1 MMVRGHIL
9 IITNKVDAHAD
20 IVIDELH
27 AKGAKFTRLNTEDFP
42 RCVQLS
48 YGSEDEGV
56 IIRCLD
62 SGNTI
67 NTAAIK
73 SVWYRRP
80 ELAVIDSAITD
91 KAFRKLAQQECT
103 ATMEGLHQLLGDA
116 FWINHPLAI
125 RKARPKIFQLS
136 LARRLG
142 FVVPKTI
149 VTNNPDRAAEFIR
162 HYAGDVITKTLS
174 QPSVDRDEDRFFTIF
189 THVLTPSDKATL
201 ESVRYAPT
209 LFQEY
214 VPKKIEIRVT
224 IFGKAVFCAEI
235 HSQQNELTRHDYRRI
250 GVEIDYL
257 PHKLPEE
264 VENSC
269 LRLVS
274 ELGLVFGAIDLILT
288 PDGKYVFLEINSNGQ
303 WYWIEQL
310 TGLPMRAELVR
321 LLMRGKV

>member
-1 MMVRGHIL
+1 MSHEHIL

-27 AKGAKFTRLNTEDFP
+27 ARNAKFTRLNTEDFP

-48 YGSEDEGV
+48 YESENDDLV
-56 IIRCLD
+56 VRCLD
-62 SGNTI
+62 SGNVVS
-67 NTAAIK
+67 AEAIK

-80 ELAVIDSAITD
+80 DPVVIDVSITD
-91 KAFRKLAQQECT
+91 EAFRKLARQECT
-103 ATMEGLHQLLGDA
+103 AAMEGLHQLLNEA
-116 FWINHPLAI
+116 FWINHPLAL

-142 FVVPKTI
+142 FSVPKTI
-149 VTNNPDRAAEFIR
+149 VTNDPDKAAEFVKR
-162 HYAGDVITKTLS
+162 CPGDVVTKTLN

-189 THVLTPSDKATL
+189 THVLSSSDKKTL
-201 ESVRYAPT
+201 EAVRYAPT

-214 VPKKIEIRVT
+214 IPKKVEIRVT
-224 IFGKAVFCAEI
+224 IFGRAIFSAEI
-235 HSQQNELTRHDYRRI
+235 HSQQNALTRHDYRHI

-257 PHKLPEE
+257 PHKLPEKIE
-264 VENSC
+264 DLC
-269 LRLVS
+269 LQLVS

-288 PDGKYVFLEINSNGQ
+288 PNGEYVFLELNSNGQ

-310 TGLPMRAELVR
+310 TELPMRTALVD
-321 LLMRGKV
+321 LLMKGKV